1 MFGHIQSI
9 QITLAQACMQPRE
22 AGVLAPLTAGEV
34 GAAAFPNC
42 KQ

>member
-9 QITLAQACMQPRE
+9 QITLAQAFQPRE